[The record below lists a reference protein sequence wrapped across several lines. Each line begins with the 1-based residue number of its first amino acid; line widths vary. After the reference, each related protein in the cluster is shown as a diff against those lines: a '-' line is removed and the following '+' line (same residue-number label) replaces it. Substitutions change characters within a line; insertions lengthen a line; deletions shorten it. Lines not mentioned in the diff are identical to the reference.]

1 MRNNIIAIVAISFV
15 TVGAL
20 WGIGNLLN
28 PQEVPEMTRVEGIL
42 LIAQRSTFNSTNPDI
57 HVTVGVPT
65 KLVVHNEDA
74 VQHDLVVDKAENNGI
89 TPFNTAIIPGGLN
102 SPTMAIVT
110 EKPGT
115 YEYYC
120 SLHPQMRGKIIAQ

>member
-28 PQEVPEMTRVEGIL
+28 PQEVPEMTKVEGIL

-57 HVTVGVPT
+57 HVTVG
-65 KLVVHNEDA
+65 
-74 VQHDLVVDKAENNGI
+74 
-89 TPFNTAIIPGGLN
+89 
-102 SPTMAIVT
+102 
-110 EKPGT
+110 
-115 YEYYC
+115 
-120 SLHPQMRGKIIAQ
+120 

>member
-1 MRNNIIAIVAISFV
+1 MRNNIIAIVAISFA

-28 PQEVPEMTRVEGIL
+28 PPEESGTKVEGIL
-42 LIAQRSTFNSTNPDI
+42 LIAHRNTFNSTNPDI
-57 HVTVGVPT
+57 HVTIGVPT
-65 KLVVHNEDA
+65 RLVVHNEDA
-74 VQHDLVVDKAENNGI
+74 VQHDLVVDKAENDGI

>member
-1 MRNNIIAIVAISFV
+1 MRNNIIAIVAISFA

-28 PQEVPEMTRVEGIL
+28 PPEESGTKVEGIL
-42 LIAQRSTFNSTNPDI
+42 LIAQRNTFNSTNPDI
-57 HVTVGVPT
+57 HVTIGVPT
-65 KLVVHNEDA
+65 RLVVHNEDA
-74 VQHDLVVDKAENNGI
+74 VQHDLVVDKAENDGI

>member
-1 MRNNIIAIVAISFV
+1 MRNNLIAIVAISFA

-28 PQEVPEMTRVEGIL
+28 PPEESGTKVEGIL
-42 LIAQRSTFNSTNPDI
+42 LIAQRNTFNSTNPDI
-57 HVTVGVPT
+57 HVTIGVPT
-65 KLVVHNEDA
+65 RLVVHNEDA
-74 VQHDLVVDKAENNGI
+74 VQHDLVVDKAENDGI

>member
-1 MRNNIIAIVAISFV
+1 MRNNIIAIVAISFA

-28 PQEVPEMTRVEGIL
+28 PPDESGTKVEGIL
-42 LIAQRSTFNSTNPDI
+42 LIAQRNTFNSTNPDI
-57 HVTVGVPT
+57 HVTIGVPT
-65 KLVVHNEDA
+65 RLVVHNEDA
-74 VQHDLVVDKAENNGI
+74 VQHDLVVDKAENDGI

>member
-1 MRNNIIAIVAISFV
+1 MRNNIIAIVAISFA

-28 PQEVPEMTRVEGIL
+28 PPEESGTKVEGIL
-42 LIAQRSTFNSTNPDI
+42 LIAQRNTFNSTNPDI
-57 HVTVGVPT
+57 HVTIGVPT
-65 KLVVHNEDA
+65 RLVVHNEDA
-74 VQHDLVVDKAENNGI
+74 VQHDLVVDKAENGGI

>member
-1 MRNNIIAIVAISFV
+1 MRNNIIAIVAISFA

-28 PQEVPEMTRVEGIL
+28 PPEESGTKVEGIL
-42 LIAQRSTFNSTNPDI
+42 LIAQRNTFNGTNPDI
-57 HVTVGVPT
+57 HVTIGVPT
-65 KLVVHNEDA
+65 RLVVHNEDA
-74 VQHDLVVDKAENNGI
+74 VQHDLVVDKADNDGI